1 VQVLRAAEQA
11 KMWSELVFLYEKYDE
26 FDNAVV
32 VMMRHP
38 TESWKEGAFKEMIV
52 KVLLMSA

>member
-1 VQVLRAAEQA
+1 
-11 KMWSELVFLYEKYDE
+11 MWSELVFLYEKYDE